1 MKLPWLI
8 RAASA
13 ALVALA
19 AGIAAPALAHDCR
32 IPGPDSVEADW
43 ELRLNVIKLDCLGVA
58 GKDPAEVVQRFERL
72 TNQPVVMSQS
82 ERLVKAVEAL
92 TAVAEERAAGPL
104 QRDEW
109 AAMLAELRDVR
120 RQLLTL
126 PEAQSKAGWL
136 QTVSRAIPPK
146 WRRATDDTASVRVG
160 GTELRFLADIG
171 CTSRAA
177 CPQFQSQIDLLRL
190 AVLMARL
197 AGYAQSPSLADHHAD
212 AQLAFAQWEAYRTKG
227 LHQYVWEVWANGRL
241 MDRRLC
247 PEDAGSGMKMG
258 FCQVPS
264 QQLVLLHPEVMLRY
278 SNTADH
284 SSQLRPALA
293 VELLGWHRWR
303 WKTVDG
309 RDSAEMEGRW
319 GASLAA
325 AYTRTDREDRWS
337 FGPLLH
343 LGDYAFAVTKA
354 SGGRWSLVLNT
365 GLADRYFG
373 RRQQAVEELQR
384 VRKAGLADL
393 LLN

>member
-1 MKLPWLI
+1 MTRPWFR
-8 RAASA
+8 RAAVA

-19 AGIAAPALAHDCR
+19 GCIGTPALAQDCR

-58 GKDPAEVVQRFERL
+58 GKDPAEVVARFERL

-92 TAVAEERAAGPL
+92 LGVAEDRAAGPL
-104 QRDEW
+104 QRDAW
-109 AAMLAELRDVR
+109 AAVLAELRDVR

-160 GTELRFLADIG
+160 GADLRFLADVG
-171 CTSRAA
+171 CQPRAA
-177 CPQFQSQIDLLRL
+177 CPQFQSQIDLVRL

-197 AGYAQSPSLADHHAD
+197 AGYAQSQSLADHHAD

-227 LHQYVWEVWANGRL
+227 LHQYVWEVWANGLTMGRG
-241 MDRRLC
+241 LC
-247 PEDAGSGMKMG
+247 PEDAGTGMKMG
-258 FCQVPS
+258 FCKVPS
-264 QQLVLLHPEVMLRY
+264 RQLVLLHPEVMLRY

-293 VELLGWHRWR
+293 VELLGWHGWR

-309 RDSAEMEGRW
+309 RESAEIEGRW
-319 GASLAA
+319 GASIAA

-337 FGPLLH
+337 FGPMLH
-343 LGDYAFAVTKA
+343 LGDYALAVTKA

-373 RRQQAVEELQR
+373 RKQQYTEELQR
-384 VRKAGLADL
+384 VRKASLADL